1 MVKKVIDIISSKTRA
16 PSSGGGGEAYS
27 KRPRLSSSLRSV
39 NASLATQG
47 NAKHS
52 TSFSLWKKPVF
63 ILTAIFLIG
72 TFSYAYFALPRAEI
86 KIWPKTEVLTT
97 ETKLI
102 TIGKEIPGKD
112 LEAIKRIDQKF
123 FSSDWFLK
131 EARAEGIIRLYNNY
145 STASQSLIPRTRFM
159 SACGKKFRTPVRVVI
174 PGKRREAGRWVSGTI
189 DIKVIADQP
198 GDEFNIGST
207 AFSIPGFA
215 GLARFAAIYGRSYK
229 PMTGGEIR
237 DVVRVS
243 QKDLNLAKDI
253 LTEKAAEGCLD
264 ILKVDQEFSI
274 LEEAIKI
281 DILESFADVE
291 VGTEKEKFTFQVKTK
306 CRTIALK
313 ADDIK
318 KFALNF
324 ITDKLPENQAI
335 APKSL
340 KIDYSFEN
348 IDINQGEMSIS
359 LDLTANIYSI
369 IDEFAL
375 REELIGKSLIETEVF
390 LKNLLQINKVYVDFW
405 PFWVESVPQNLD
417 RVKIELKFDPSH
429 VRM

>member
-1 MVKKVIDIISSKTRA
+1 
-16 PSSGGGGEAYS
+16 
-27 KRPRLSSSLRSV
+27 
-39 NASLATQG
+39 
-47 NAKHS
+47 
-52 TSFSLWKKPVF
+52 
-63 ILTAIFLIG
+63 
-72 TFSYAYFALPRAEI
+72 
-86 KIWPKTEVLTT
+86 
-97 ETKLI
+97 
-102 TIGKEIPGKD
+102 
-112 LEAIKRIDQKF
+112 
-123 FSSDWFLK
+123 
-131 EARAEGIIRLYNNY
+131 
-145 STASQSLIPRTRFM
+145 
-159 SACGKKFRTPVRVVI
+159 
-174 PGKRREAGRWVSGTI
+174 
-189 DIKVIADQP
+189 
-198 GDEFNIGST
+198 
-207 AFSIPGFA
+207 
-215 GLARFAAIYGRSYK
+215 
-229 PMTGGEIR
+229 MTGGEIR